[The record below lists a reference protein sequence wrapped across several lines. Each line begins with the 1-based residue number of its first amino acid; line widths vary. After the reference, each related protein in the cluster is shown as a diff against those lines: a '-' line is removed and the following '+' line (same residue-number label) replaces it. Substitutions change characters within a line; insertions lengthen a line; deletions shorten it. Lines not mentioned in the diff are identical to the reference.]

1 LVAFHNQIDNTPDYV
16 LRLYVAGMSSR
27 SLAAIAKVK
36 SLCEQRLKD
45 RYELEIID
53 IYQQPELASQAQI
66 VALPTLVRESP
77 QPLRKMI
84 GEMTDESRILAGLEI
99 PPMPL
104 DEKTT

>member
-1 LVAFHNQIDNTPDYV
+1 MVAFSPQIDDTPDYV

-36 SLCEQRLKD
+36 SICEEHLKD
-45 RYELEIID
+45 RYELEVID

-77 QPLRKMI
+77 LPLRKMI
-84 GEMTDESRILAGLEI
+84 GEMTDETRILAGLDI
-99 PPMPL
+99 TPKPL
-104 DEKTT
+104 DGEAT